1 MLKTYKYRIYPTL
14 EQQNQMTN
22 IFGCVR
28 FVYNLGLETKMSA
41 YIANKTNLS
50 CFDLSNQLTQLKKNE
65 ATWLKECPSQALQ
78 DTLAN
83 LDNAYTRFFKGAG
96 FPKFKNK
103 NAKQAFS
110 LPQGVKV
117 EFEKHKVFI
126 PKLKWMNCVF
136 DRNFTG
142 IIKTCTISKTK
153 TNKYF
158 ICILVDTQKEI
169 PSKPNIAES
178 TSVGIDLGIKDLA
191 ILSDGTKFENP
202 KWYQNAQKQLRVE
215 QRTLSR
221 RHKKNI
227 KYEEQS
233 KRFFK
238 QKLVVAKLYEKI
250 KNQRINYLQKVT
262 TSIIKKYD
270 TIILEDLDVNS
281 MLQNNSSSM
290 SKAIQDVS
298 WYEFRRQL
306 TYKSEWYGKNLLFIG
321 QFDPSSKTCSCCGT
335 IKRDL
340 TLSDREWTCNS
351 CKTTHDRDVN
361 AATNIKTFGLRNHLK
376 DGLHSSDAKELFNSL
391 SETKHFVS

>member
-28 FVYNLGLETKMSA
+28 FVYNLGLETKISA

-65 ATWLKECPSQALQ
+65 ATWLKNCPSQSLQ

-83 LDNAYTRFFKGAG
+83 LDNAYTKFFKGAG

-103 NAKQAFS
+103 NAKQSFS

-117 EFEKHKVFI
+117 DFEKHKVFI
-126 PKLKWMNCVF
+126 PKLKWMNCIF
-136 DRNFTG
+136 DREFKGNV
-142 IIKTCTISKTK
+142 KTCTISKTK
-153 TNKYF
+153 TNKCF
-158 ICILVDTQKEI
+158 IAILIDTQKELPI
-169 PSKPNIAES
+169 KSTIKES
-178 TSVGIDLGIKDLA
+178 TSIGVDLGIKDLA
-191 ILSDGTKFENP
+191 ILNDGTKFENP
-202 KWYQNAQKQLRVE
+202 KYYQNAQKRLKVE

-221 RHKKNI
+221 RFKKNK

-233 KRFFK
+233 KNYFE
-238 QKLVVAKLYEKI
+238 QKLIVAKLHEKI
-250 KNQRINYLQKVT
+250 KNQRLDYLHKLT

-270 TIILEDLDVNS
+270 TVILEDLDVNS
-281 MLQNNSSSM
+281 LLQNNSKAM

-298 WYEFRRQL
+298 WRELRRQL
-306 TYKSEWYGKNLLFIG
+306 TYKSEWYGNNILFIG
-321 QFDPSSKTCSCCGT
+321 RFDPSSKTCSCCGH

-340 TLSDREWTCNS
+340 TLHDREWTCKKCN
-351 CKTTHDRDVN
+351 TPHDRDIN
-361 AATNIKTFGLRNHLK
+361 AATNIKTFGLKNYLK
-376 DGLHSSDAKELFNSL
+376 GGLHPSDEKELFNSL
-391 SETKHFVS
+391 SETKHIVS